1 MSEQLLN
8 IQRLGQAV
16 SRTPG
21 CRERLFGNRKPQAA
35 LHHSPRPRQYKL
47 SETINQLPAHEGSCE
62 LYESIST
69 VINLPKSSLRSAKK
83 GKLPEETS

>member
-35 LHHSPRPRQYKL
+35 LHHSPRPRQYKFRNFIHFMPRL
-47 SETINQLPAHEGSCE
+47 DLCVRDNVEKTKH
-62 LYESIST
+62 
-69 VINLPKSSLRSAKK
+69 K
-83 GKLPEETS
+83 